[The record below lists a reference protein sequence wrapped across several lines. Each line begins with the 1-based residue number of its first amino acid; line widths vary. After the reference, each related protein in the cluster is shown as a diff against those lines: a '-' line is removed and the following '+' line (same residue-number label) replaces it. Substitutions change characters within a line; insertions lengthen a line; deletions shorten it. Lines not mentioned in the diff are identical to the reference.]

1 MNLEPGGSQLQLSIE
16 ATNSFAREE
25 AAARTI
31 SAELLAYI
39 GLALIA
45 LMLRITAL
53 GSVPISDF
61 EAVHALHAWHTI
73 EDDAPGQYMVS
84 SSPLTYITQ
93 LITFSTLGASEFA
106 ARIGSAFAGF
116 ALALAPL
123 LFRDSLGRTR
133 TFVWAAL
140 LSLLTV
146 PIALSR
152 VADGT
157 AFMMLF
163 TLMAIWMIRRY
174 WYSRQLSDALMA
186 IAFVT
191 FMVLLASPSGIP
203 LLVILLVSGWM
214 AVWRTALS
222 APERLDLPG
231 DDILRMAVRRLHDF
245 PFAKVA
251 FVPLLV
257 VGITATLFMLN
268 PAGLRTVS
276 HLAGEAISGIT
287 QSRAIDGARLG
298 FVALLTYEPLLI
310 IYALGGAW
318 LLWKKGDIT
327 YVDRFAAA
335 WAALGAV
342 GLLLY
347 PGARPADAM
356 WVVLPLTLLASYGIT
371 QLMVNRRV
379 VVLWSNKRRRGR
391 RRRTLFNAVLVGKMG
406 DFRRCIHVSAYLVG
420 SIHAG
425 RPSYAGS
432 ARGYRP
438 FSVLSASARVVAD

>member
-1 MNLEPGGSQLQLSIE
+1 MKLEVGGNQLQLSIDN
-16 ATNSFAREE
+16 TNSVAREE

-61 EAVHALHAWHTI
+61 EAVQALHAWHTI

-146 PIALSR
+146 PIASSR

-163 TLMAIWMIRRY
+163 TLLAIWMIRRY

-191 FMVLLASPSGIP
+191 FMVLLSSPSGIP

-287 QSRAIDGARLG
+287 QSYAIDRRPPGIRRIAHLRATADHLRARWRLAALEKGRHYLRRSLRRCLGGPWRGRFALIPRRETGRCDVGRPATHLIGQLRHHAIDGQS
-298 FVALLTYEPLLI
+298 T
-310 IYALGGAW
+310 
-318 LLWKKGDIT
+318 
-327 YVDRFAAA
+327 
-335 WAALGAV
+335 
-342 GLLLY
+342 
-347 PGARPADAM
+347 
-356 WVVLPLTLLASYGIT
+356 
-371 QLMVNRRV
+371 
-379 VVLWSNKRRRGR
+379 RGR
-391 RRRTLFNAVLVGKMG
+391 TLVEQ
-406 DFRRCIHVSAYLVG
+406 
-420 SIHAG
+420 
-425 RPSYAGS
+425 
-432 ARGYRP
+432 
-438 FSVLSASARVVAD
+438 